1 MLLLKR
7 QLENIMKTKEFL
19 SKKEIDRPELV
30 IFHNLEESSLFDI
43 LFKRKWKGLAA
54 PKLQIKPIP
63 ENNDIDKND
72 SFFRLGE
79 ITLIFDKENIFGFEH
94 KIENRTNHLF
104 LGEESIVEMPHVSYD
119 FSKKHLDKLKNTL
132 LIKQKNISETTSIV
146 FEDSV
151 INFMNESLNAI
162 DELKHILYQ
171 SITNKIEFLET
182 QNISIKIPSKDIEL
196 PELVYYNPLNDYL
209 KNENMNDPFSNYFD
223 KEGFLSIWEKTV
235 NNCLDKIY
243 FKSNKEKYTQFYE
256 ELIYFREN
264 ILNRNEINKY
274 YKSQHHINNKTK
286 VVDFKK
292 LDLLLDNKMKKL
304 EIQYSEY
311 IEKQCREIFIKPH
324 LEWED
329 KYESYSLENVSKW
342 MYKKSLELTDEK
354 IKYIS
359 KNDIFVDLKEI
370 SSKKDVEEYLKE
382 SFRKKLEIY
391 KILFKKHSKNTEDEI
406 EVSLETETLIKESIQ
421 FLIRD
426 VANHDSPNLEIISK
440 ILIEHEFIE
449 KLTNTE
455 LNTIK
460 SNSIFISNKPIEY
473 FTSQSFLPYYFKEEE
488 YMEKHEVI
496 KGIILP
502 RNIDKRIK
510 EVLKKSNIKIHYY
523 NKNDLST
530 RIKAIK
536 KFKESFL
543 KY

>member
-1 MLLLKR
+1 
-7 QLENIMKTKEFL
+7 MKTKEFL
-19 SKKEIDRPELV
+19 SKKEVDRPELV
-30 IFHNLEESSLFDI
+30 IFHNIEESFLFDI
-43 LFKRKWKGLAA
+43 LFEKNWKGLAA
-54 PKLQIKPIP
+54 PKLQIKPIS
-63 ENNDIDKND
+63 ENNDIDRND

-94 KIENRTNHLF
+94 KVENKTNHLF
-104 LGEESIVEMPHVSYD
+104 LGEDSIVEMPATSYE
-119 FSKKHLDKLKNTL
+119 FSIKHLDELKKEL
-132 LIKQKNISETTSIV
+132 LKKQKNISKLTSII

-151 INFMNESLNAI
+151 MNFMTDSI
-162 DELKHILYQ
+162 KDIGELRHILYQ
-171 SITNKIEFLET
+171 SITNKIDFLDS

-209 KNENMNDPFSNYFD
+209 KNSKMNNPFSNDFD
-223 KEGFLSIWEKTV
+223 KDEFLTIWEKTV

-274 YKSQHHINNKTK
+274 YKSQQHINDKTK
-286 VVDFKK
+286 IVDFKK
-292 LDLLLDNKMKKL
+292 LDLLLDSKLKKL
-304 EIQYSEY
+304 KIQYKEY
-311 IEKQCREIFIKPH
+311 IEKQCKAIFIKPH

-329 KYESYSLENVSKW
+329 KYEGYSLENVSKW
-342 MYKKSLELTDEK
+342 MYKKSLEVVDK
-354 IKYIS
+354 RIKYIS

-370 SSKKDVEEYLKE
+370 STKEEVEEYLKE

-391 KILFKKHSKNTEDEI
+391 KILFKKHSKNTEDEL
-406 EVSLETETLIKESIQ
+406 EVSLETEVLIKDSIKSLIKDVSNHESPS
-421 FLIRD
+421 LD
-426 VANHDSPNLEIISK
+426 VISK
-440 ILIEHEFIE
+440 ILKEHDFVE
-449 KLTNTE
+449 KLNNLE
-455 LNTIK
+455 LGIIK
-460 SNSIFISNKPIEY
+460 SNSIFISNRPVEY

-496 KGIILP
+496 KGAILP
-502 RNIDKRIK
+502 RNVDKKIK
-510 EVLKKSNIKIHYY
+510 EVFKNANIKIHYY

-536 KFKESFL
+536 KFKECFL